1 MTVHVFPSGRVVPDA
16 GKVGRE
22 AARDRATRLEDWLTA
37 GLIVATAV
45 QAGLFAW
52 FWLG

>member
-1 MTVHVFPSGRVVPDA
+1 MTVHAFPSGRVVSDA
-16 GKVGRE
+16 PKAG
-22 AARDRATRLEDWLTA
+22 RDRATRLEDWLTTA
-37 GLIVATAV
+37 MIAATAV